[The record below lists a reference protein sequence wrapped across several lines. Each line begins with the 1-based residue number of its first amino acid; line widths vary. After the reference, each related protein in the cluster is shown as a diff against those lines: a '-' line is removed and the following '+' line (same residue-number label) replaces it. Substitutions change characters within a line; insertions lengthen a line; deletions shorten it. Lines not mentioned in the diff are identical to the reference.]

1 MQLSA
6 AIGPG
11 RDGSTVGVGDGCL
24 SRRRP
29 LVPVGHAEQVPAE
42 ADPPGQDGVD
52 DHALHPAVP
61 EVEVVLR
68 DVQAEGQEGTDTE
81 QDRKIRERRT
91 EDPEREDC
99 RQGREEERDEG
110 HDAVEPVG
118 GVLREDADPDR
129 AGPRKQDD
137 DHQDPVLERPED
149 EPGRGQDREAEE
161 DDRAIEDRGTR
172 SHSQIADVVRRD
184 RICRVHRFCYDH
196 GDRELDGARE
206 EEQARPLSVL
216 EAHRRGSWA
225 LRLNHFEGPDTS
237 RRTSFSSTSWI
248 AVRNH
253 ATATRYLA
261 SRSFVSA
268 TNARSSSRRTR
279 SGRSSRWTYRMR
291 KS

>member
-29 LVPVGHAEQVPAE
+29 LVALGHAEEVPAE

-68 DVQAEGQEGTDTE
+68 DVQDEGQEGTDAE
-81 QDRKIRERRT
+81 PDRKIREGRT
-91 EDPEREDC
+91 EDPEREDG

-110 HDAVEPVG
+110 HNAVKPVG

-129 AGPRKQDD
+129 AGPREQDD

-149 EPGRGQDREAEE
+149 EPGRGQDRDAEE
-161 DDRAIEDRGTR
+161 DDRGIEDRSAR
-172 SHSQIADVVRRD
+172 PDSQIADVVRRD
-184 RICRVHRFCYDH
+184 GIGRVYRFGDDH
-196 GDRELDGARE
+196 ADRELDRARE
-206 EEQARPLSVL
+206 EKQARPLSVL
-216 EAHRRGSWA
+216 EAHRPGSRA

-253 ATATRYLA
+253 ATASRYLA
-261 SRSFVSA
+261 SSSFVSA
-268 TNARSSSRRTR
+268 TNARRSSRRTR
-279 SGRSSRWTYRMR
+279 SGPSSRWTYRMR